1 MDEENT
7 TVCIF
12 SPSGIELTR
21 NDTVSYINNILL
33 VAVNV
38 PCAIFACLS
47 NLAVMV
53 TVAKNPCLQRP
64 SNILLCSLAFTYF
77 LSAVIAQPILIV
89 WRLALLR
96 SKVPCS
102 KQILYFY
109 SYNITYVL
117 TVCLSFLYV
126 TITSFDRHYALSKPL
141 VYVTE
146 VTKGG
151 EFPRCKLSHTKFP

>member
-12 SPSGIELTR
+12 SPSGIELSR

-33 VAVNV
+33 VAVNA

-53 TVAKNPCLQRP
+53 TVAKNPSLQRP

-89 WRLALLR
+89 WRLALLN

-102 KQILYFY
+102 KQILFFY

-117 TVCLSFLYV
+117 TVCLSFLYI

-141 VYVTE
+141 VYVAE

-151 EFPRCKLSHTKFP
+151 EFLRCKIGRAKLP